1 MKGIRNYNSVI
12 VNGFITVVF
21 LLLSSFIS
29 KIQKD
34 FGDNKEQTDA
44 VEVTTVTVAGDA
56 MMHMPQITAG
66 YDNEN
71 DSYSFSSWFS
81 EIEPIL
87 AQSDLNIIN
96 LETTL
101 AGKPYKGYP
110 QFSAPDEYARDLH
123 NAGFNFFVLA
133 NNHSVDRGGSG
144 MEKTINTLSEYE
156 IPNTGTFKSEEER
169 NSVYPVLL
177 KFNKTRISLL
187 NCTYGTN
194 GLVPPAPYYVNMI
207 DTTQIKKDIA
217 KAKADKSDIIM
228 IAIHWGG
235 EYEREPNAH
244 QIKVANFLARNGV
257 DVIIGS
263 HPHVIQPIEIIE
275 TDGSECLVIWSLGN
289 FVSNQRRHFT
299 DGGMMVQFD
308 IVKNT
313 NKINDSYID
322 NIQYIPFW
330 VYKTPEPVVYK
341 LLPLHKFDQGLSDM
355 SAKDNASLQQF
366 VNDTRTHLEGDDRII
381 EYTE

>member
-1 MKGIRNYNSVI
+1 MKNIKNYHSI
-12 VNGFITVVF
+12 FVNGFITVIF
-21 LLLSSFIS
+21 LLLSSFFS
-29 KIQKD
+29 KTQND
-34 FGDNKEQTDA
+34 FKNNEQIDA

-66 YDNEN
+66 YDKER
-71 DSYSFSSWFS
+71 DSYTFSSWFT

-110 QFSAPDEYARDLH
+110 QFSAPNEYARDLH

-133 NNHSVDRGGSG
+133 NNHSVDRKGNGI
-144 MEKTINTLSEYE
+144 EKTINTMNDYG
-156 IPNTGTFKSEEER
+156 IPNTGTFKSEAER
-169 NSVYPVLL
+169 DSVYPVLL

-194 GLVPPAPYYVNMI
+194 GLVPPAPYIVNMI
-207 DTTQIKKDIA
+207 DTLQLKKDIET
-217 KAKADKSDIIM
+217 AKADKSDIIM

-235 EYEREPNAH
+235 EYNREPDDYQKKIAD
-244 QIKVANFLARNGV
+244 FLVRNGV
-257 DVIIGS
+257 DIIIGS

-275 TDGSECLVIWSLGN
+275 KNNNKCLVIWSLGN
-289 FVSNQRRHFT
+289 FVSNQRRHYT

-313 NKINDSYID
+313 SKIKDSYVD

-330 VYKTPEPVVYK
+330 VYKTPAPVVYK
-341 LLPLHKFDQGLSDM
+341 LLPLYKFDQGLSDM
-355 SAKDNASLQQF
+355 TAKDNASLQEF
-366 VNDTRTHLEGDDRII
+366 VTDTRTHLEGDDRII